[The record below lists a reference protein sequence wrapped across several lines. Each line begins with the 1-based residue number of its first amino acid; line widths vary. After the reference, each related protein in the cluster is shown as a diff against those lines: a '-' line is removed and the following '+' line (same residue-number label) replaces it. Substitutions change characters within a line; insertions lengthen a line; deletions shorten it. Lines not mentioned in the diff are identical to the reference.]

1 MKVYDKYII
10 LQRLHIEESLGAIFS
25 TESATK
31 FYNVSFYALEYKKH
45 YAPYLSVVIDG
56 DGVHGSVCT
65 HFTDK
70 GIKKLLKTNKK
81 MQKEI
86 NDLWEEYKEE
96 WNLAQ
101 YELDFKVVYDEPKL

>member
-1 MKVYDKYII
+1 MKTYDKYLI
-10 LQRLHIEESLGAIFS
+10 LQRLHIEANLGAIFC

-31 FYNVSFYALEYKKH
+31 FYGVNFYSLTYKKH

-56 DGVHGSVCT
+56 NGVHGSVSA

-70 GIKKLLKTNKK
+70 GIKKLLKTNEK

-86 NDLWEEYKEE
+86 NDLW
-96 WNLAQ
+96 
-101 YELDFKVVYDEPKL
+101 

>member
-10 LQRLHIEESLGAIFS
+10 LQRLHIEANLGAIFS
-25 TESATK
+25 VESATK
-31 FYNVSFYALEYKKH
+31 FYGVNFYSLTYKKH
-45 YAPYLSVVIDG
+45 YAPYLSVIIDG
-56 DGVHGSVCT
+56 NGVQGSVSA

-70 GIKKLLKTNKK
+70 GIKKLLKTNEK

-101 YELDFKVVYDEPKL
+101 YEINFKVVYDG